1 MLEFATVRGAAAT
14 GLSKKVGRLAPG
26 MQADVVLVSYKRVG
40 LFPLHNPTALVVM
53 YATPADVDTVLIAGK
68 VLKRGGKLQ
77 EVDYAALMRE
87 AEASADYLPIKDGP
101 ATCVLRASALV
112 ADASPIHR
120 TSAGPLDWRSRAPG
134 SDRARQES
142 SQLDPAKPSV

>member
-87 AEASADYLPIKDGP
+87 AEASADYLYSQSKMDPRP
-101 ATCVLRASALV
+101 ASYALQ
-112 ADASPIHR
+112 A
-120 TSAGPLDWRSRAPG
+120 
-134 SDRARQES
+134 
-142 SQLDPAKPSV
+142 